1 MAASLGGRL
10 APRFRAR
17 DGARQGRVEMAGVG
31 PETGPLPAV
40 VSCAACRASS
50 ARSAKRGSRFPR
62 RRWTAIPAG
71 SRSTAVTT
79 LRTRRP
85 LPRRRRPRIA
95 RDAAATPAASSCHDR
110 PTQDHHG
117 DTSTAFTCCATV
129 IAKPSVPAGAD
140 ADAAAPPAVEREP
153 HPAQHLWHAD
163 HPRPRSTSPPLFV
176 RHASLLL

>member
-1 MAASLGGRL
+1 MRVRRRSL
-10 APRFRAR
+10 
-17 DGARQGRVEMAGVG
+17 VAGVASA
-31 PETGPLPAV
+31 LLAAV
-40 VSCAACRASS
+40 VLC
-50 ARSAKRGSRFPR
+50 
-62 RRWTAIPAG
+62 
-71 SRSTAVTT
+71 
-79 LRTRRP
+79 P
-85 LPRRRRPRIA
+85 LLA
-95 RDAAATPAASSCHDR
+95 TAAATPAASSCHDR